1 MGALAITQ
9 ALGFGLI
16 GPLPV
21 VQSLTPWLLLP
32 AFPIAVI
39 AAWRPRGALALTAAG
54 VALALLVLSAPIA
67 FPGDRPDVAPDAPRF
82 SVAFANVYHHNASAT
97 AGEAVLAPDA
107 DVLAVVELNEAM
119 AEHLEQLGVD
129 DRYPY
134 RVARPHWS
142 SEGLAL
148 YSRFPIAATSSGASG
163 HDSGWRPSSTWTAS
177 PSASSW
183 CTRSRRCRTAGRAG
197 SGRTA
202 SSHRRRRHH
211 PRTADPRRGR
221 LQRLA
226 LAPAFHHLLGR
237 GLRDVHEWMG
247 RGFSTS
253 SPVAWDLPPF
263 VRLDHALLG
272 RAWCPPS
279 ARAPRAGQRPPG
291 FRGRPRRQPGVDLS
305 ASMSARKA
313 RPRCES
319 PCFSAAV
326 ISANVRPSPSSG
338 TKTGS

>member
-1 MGALAITQ
+1 MTASRDTARPTGSRAESWTGQTGWLVAWLAVAAMGALAITQ

-21 VQSLTPWLLLP
+21 MQSLTPWLLLP

-67 FPGDRPDVAPDAPRF
+67 FPGGRPDVAPDAPRF

-148 YSRFPIAATSSGASG
+148 YSRFPIVSDEIRRIGSRLGLEAELDVDGQPVRVFVVHPFPPVSDGRTSREWADSLDAIGDAATTPGPPTVVVGDFNASR
-163 HDSGWRPSSTWTAS
+163 W
-177 PSASSW
+177 
-183 CTRSRRCRTAGRAG
+183 
-197 SGRTA
+197 
-202 SSHRRRRHH
+202 H
-211 PRTADPRRGR
+211 PPFR
-221 LQRLA
+221 
-226 LAPAFHHLLGR
+226 HLLGR

-247 RGFSTS
+247 HGFSTS
-253 SPVAWDLPPF
+253 WPVAWDLPPF

-272 RAWCPPS
+272 
-279 ARAPRAGQRPPG
+279 PG
-291 FRGRPRRQPGVDLS
+291 MVPTGVRELHVPGSDHRGFVADL
-305 ASMSARKA
+305 
-313 RPRCES
+313 
-319 PCFSAAV
+319 AV
-326 ISANVRPSPSSG
+326 
-338 TKTGS
+338 TQGST